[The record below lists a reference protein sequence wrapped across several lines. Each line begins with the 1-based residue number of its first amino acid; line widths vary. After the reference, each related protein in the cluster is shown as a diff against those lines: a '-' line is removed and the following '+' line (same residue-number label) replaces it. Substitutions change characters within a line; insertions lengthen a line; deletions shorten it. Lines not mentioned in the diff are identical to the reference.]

1 MIRDT
6 PTHTGKYFRLL
17 AVASFGILI
26 MIPSSSSSPA
36 AVPKGCVEVAIYAQ
50 KMAIE
55 SMTIDLRLVSN
66 VIACIK
72 EMHRLY
78 KTTNWKEVHNMIP
91 SAVREVLHNLPNLG
105 KNALA
110 VATRTQGLFLLPLYS
125 LYKVVNM
132 FHEAMTLDMKY
143 SMHREEFERLQ
154 IELEL
159 TIDQI
164 HNEFLPN
171 WEDSSTTALQKTS
184 TDVLEKL
191 DRFSVDLKRLARS
204 IKSDIDRSYS
214 NKDLAATSLVGSVFV
229 LVTSL
234 VTGNAPVAVLS
245 GTTVV
250 TSLASNA
257 ALDRAIR
264 RLESLQHEVEI
275 TCNEIKEYRSRLAHE
290 ISQRRRAPRSDPS
303 VVFLSSAIVISLC
316 LLYLVVSRETI
327 EDRPTGQTGTG
338 RGLQTGR
345 VGTRQRDKRAPRVRS
360 AREGIPRFRMVRV
373 LKKIKYKRWQKKAVN
388 RETILSVESK
398 QEENNNNNST
408 NDKQFPLNHVNT
420 TDSI

>member
-1 MIRDT
+1 MFRDT
-6 PTHTGKYFRLL
+6 FHGKYFRLL
-17 AVASFGILI
+17 AVASFGIL

-55 SMTIDLRLVSN
+55 SMTFDLRFVSN
-66 VIACIK
+66 FIACVK

-78 KTTNWKEVHNMIP
+78 QTTNWKEVHNMIP
-91 SAVREVLHNLPNLG
+91 SAVREVLHNLPNMG
-105 KNALA
+105 KKALA

-132 FHEAMTLDMKY
+132 FHEAMTLDMEY

-154 IELEL
+154 IKLEL

-214 NKDLAATSLVGSVFV
+214 NKDLAVTSLVGSAFVF
-229 LVTSL
+229 VTSL
-234 VTGNAPVAVLS
+234 VTGNAPVAALS
-245 GTTVV
+245 GTTVL
-250 TSLASNA
+250 TSLASKA

-275 TCNEIKEYRSRLAHE
+275 TSSEIKEYRRLAHE
-290 ISQRRRAPRSDPS
+290 IISQRRRAPRSDLS
-303 VVFLSSAIVISLC
+303 VVILFSVIVISLC
-316 LLYLVVSRETI
+316 LLYLVGLRETR

-345 VGTRQRDKRAPRVRS
+345 EGTRQRDKRAPRVRS
-360 AREGIPRFRMVRV
+360 AREGIPRFRMVR
-373 LKKIKYKRWQKKAVN
+373 A
-388 RETILSVESK
+388 K
-398 QEENNNNNST
+398 QEENN

-420 TDSI
+420 RDSI

>member
-1 MIRDT
+1 MFRDT
-6 PTHTGKYFRLL
+6 FNEKYFRLL
-17 AVASFGILI
+17 AVASFGIL

-36 AVPKGCVEVAIYAQ
+36 AVPKECVEVAIYAQ

-55 SMTIDLRLVSN
+55 SMTFDLRFAWN
-66 VIACIK
+66 FIACVK

-78 KTTNWKEVHNMIP
+78 QTTNWKEVHNMIP
-91 SAVREVLHNLPNLG
+91 SAVREVLHNLPNMG
-105 KNALA
+105 KKALA
-110 VATRTQGLFLLPLYS
+110 VATTRTQGLFLLPLYS

-132 FHEAMTLDMKY
+132 FHEAMTLDMEY

-214 NKDLAATSLVGSVFV
+214 NKDLAVTSLVGSAFVFV
-229 LVTSL
+229 ASL
-234 VTGNAPVAVLS
+234 VTGCAPVAALS
-245 GTTVV
+245 GTTVL
-250 TSLASNA
+250 TSLASEA

-264 RLESLQHEVEI
+264 RLESLQHEVES
-275 TCNEIKEYRSRLAHE
+275 TCSEIKEYRRLAHE
-290 ISQRRRAPRSDPS
+290 IISQRRRAPRSDPS
-303 VVFLSSAIVISLC
+303 VVILFSVIVISLC
-316 LLYLVVSRETI
+316 LLYLVGLRETR
-327 EDRPTGQTGTG
+327 EDRPTGQTG
-338 RGLQTGR
+338 TGR

-373 LKKIKYKRWQKKAVN
+373 LKKIKYKHWQKKTVN
-388 RETILSVESK
+388 RETVFPVESK
-398 QEENNNNNST
+398 QEENN

-420 TDSI
+420 RDSI